1 MNSNYQGVTATVT
14 GTSSAHSALAL
25 TYQKPHEVRVL
36 LKPELELVF
45 PFGIQK

>member
-14 GTSSAHSALAL
+14 GTSSALAL